1 MSSRPNGA
9 RCTELKRRELLALG
23 TASALL
29 SACDSAPSGLQGGWV
44 GASHQRGHRLRQPLP
59 QSLARGARGPLKRN
73 HTLII
78 GAGVS
83 GLACARALKRSGL
96 DDFALLEL
104 EDQAGGNSR
113 GHQMAGMA
121 CPLGAH
127 YLPLPGKDS
136 PEVYRLLEEL
146 GLVRQELGRAVFDER
161 HLCHSP
167 QERLFFEGQWHEG
180 LLPPALGPETR
191 AQYLRFAA
199 AVTRAQKE
207 LGFAMPSHRAPWT
220 AGHQA
225 LDAQSF
231 ASWLDGQGLNDS
243 QLRWYLDYCCRD
255 DFGAPASEVSAWA
268 GIHYFASR
276 HGFHPP
282 GDETQER
289 EAVLTWPQGN
299 AFLSQRMAA
308 ELGPQLHCGR
318 SVLRIDS
325 KGKQGF
331 EVWAWHEAGQAPE
344 CWQARQ
350 LVLATPLFIAQKL
363 LGSGQSTALDD
374 AARLMSYAPWLVSNL
389 QTRGPLLQR
398 MGAAPSWDN
407 VIYGSSSLGYVD
419 ASHQSLRPDHGATV
433 LTAYWALPTSQR
445 AALLKDSWQQW
456 TQRVLQEL
464 AIVHPDLGEQL
475 QAVALMRWGHA
486 MSIPRPGLRGSTAL
500 AALRRTQGPLYFAH
514 SDLAGYSVFE
524 EAYTRGVEV
533 AAAVAKAAASK
544 YRASP

>member
-1 MSSRPNGA
+1 M
-9 RCTELKRRELLALG
+9 KRRELLSLAAATTLLG
-23 TASALL
+23 
-29 SACDSAPSGLQGGWV
+29 ACDAARPELQGGWV
-44 GASHQRGHRLRQPLP
+44 GASDERGHRLRQPLP
-59 QSLARGARGPLKRN
+59 LPQGLAGGTPKRC

-83 GLACARALKRSGL
+83 GLACARTLKRSGL

-136 PEVYRLLEEL
+136 PEVYRLLEDL

-180 LLPPALGPETR
+180 LLPPALKPETR
-191 AQYLRFAA
+191 KQYLGFAA
-199 AVTRAQKE
+199 AVRRAQKE
-207 LGFAMPSHRAPWT
+207 LGFAMPTHRAPWT

-225 LDAQSF
+225 LDAQTF
-231 ASWLDGQGLNDS
+231 ANWLEHQGLNDS

-255 DFGAPASEVSAWA
+255 DFGAPAGEVSAWA
-268 GIHYFASR
+268 GLHYFASR

-299 AFLSQRMAA
+299 AFLTQQMAA
-308 ELGPQLHCGR
+308 ELGPHLHCGR
-318 SVLRIDS
+318 SVLKIEGGS
-325 KGKQGF
+325 GKQGF
-331 EVWAWHEAGQAPE
+331 EVWAWNEAQQEAE
-344 CWQARQ
+344 RWQARQ

-363 LGSGQSTALDD
+363 LGRGVSAALDD
-374 AARLMSYAPWLVSNL
+374 AAKLMSYAPWLVANL
-389 QTRGPLLQR
+389 QTRGPLMQR
-398 MGAAPSWDN
+398 VGAAPSWDN
-407 VIYGSSSLGYVD
+407 VVYGSAALGYVD
-419 ASHQSLRPDHGATV
+419 ATHQSLRPDQGATV
-433 LTAYWALPTSQR
+433 LTAYWALPASQR
-445 AALLKDSWQQW
+445 ASLLKDSWQQW
-456 TQRVLQEL
+456 STRVLQEL
-464 AIVHPDLGEQL
+464 ATVHPDLGEQL

-486 MSIPRPGLRGSTAL
+486 MSIPRPGVRGAPALRAL
-500 AALRRTQGPLYFAH
+500 ANSQTGRPDLHFAH
-514 SDLAGYSVFE
+514 ADLSAYSVFE
-524 EAYTRGVEV
+524 EAYTHGAKLAGRLRRG
-533 AAAVAKAAASK
+533 
-544 YRASP
+544 